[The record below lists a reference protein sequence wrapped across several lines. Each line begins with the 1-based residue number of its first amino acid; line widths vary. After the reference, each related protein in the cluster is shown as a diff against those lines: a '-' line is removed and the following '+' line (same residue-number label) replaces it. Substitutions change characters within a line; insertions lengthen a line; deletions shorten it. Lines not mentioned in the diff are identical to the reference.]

1 MRHHN
6 QVGLTLIRHTKMQTL
21 LFIPSLLAGNTHAFV
36 VKVATVVFLWLIV
49 IGASLIDLITGIR
62 ASHRTGQKK
71 TTSWGIRRT
80 LSKDL
85 QYIATLTAM
94 LLIDIVLSG
103 ISEHFTLFSIPLCSY
118 MGTGAIVII
127 EALSIV
133 ENTRKGKDKDDDRI
147 DDIQLL
153 LTNTIDAIGSE
164 KVKQILAAM
173 QKQIEKKENKQDTK

>member
-1 MRHHN
+1 M
-6 QVGLTLIRHTKMQTL
+6 
-21 LFIPSLLAGNTHAFV
+21 
-36 VKVATVVFLWLIV
+36 
-49 IGASLIDLITGIR
+49 
-62 ASHRTGQKK
+62 
-71 TTSWGIRRT
+71 
-80 LSKDL
+80 
-85 QYIATLTAM
+85 
-94 LLIDIVLSG
+94 IDIVLSG

-133 ENTRKGKDKDDDRI
+133 ENTRKGKDKEEDKI

-173 QKQIEKKENKQDTK
+173 QKQVEKKENKQDTK